1 MTIDHIIQKYP
12 TPIREDTFTA
22 IVISNFQ
29 CKPNRKRFR
38 IETTAKMSCIIKIAP
53 AIIPI
58 GHMPKYI
65 GPTIYHITVIK
76 KNNVAYIEKYKHL
89 FTMFIYSVTS

>member
-1 MTIDHIIQKYP
+1 MVSNFSYSYWSTARATNFFFIEPLHNYMTIDHIIQKYP

-38 IETTAKMSCIIKIAP
+38 IETTVKMS
-53 AIIPI
+53 
-58 GHMPKYI
+58 
-65 GPTIYHITVIK
+65 
-76 KNNVAYIEKYKHL
+76 
-89 FTMFIYSVTS
+89 